1 MVSTK
6 IITRTAGR
14 FSQVTGSP
22 DLLFQWTPPGIA
34 VLPQTS
40 TIRNQIPG
48 IERIMVVKNRSSN
61 ICPFPFCVNIQN
73 GGAVDIDCRE
83 VRNGINLSGKGI
95 AAGLN
100 DTIEEGF

>member
-1 MVSTK
+1 
-6 IITRTAGR
+6 
-14 FSQVTGSP
+14 
-22 DLLFQWTPPGIA
+22 
-34 VLPQTS
+34 
-40 TIRNQIPG
+40 
-48 IERIMVVKNRSSN
+48 MVVKNRSSN